1 MPKAIKLVSMRRARR
16 RWERSGLRSLR
27 QWLVG
32 LLLVAAI
39 AALALTTVGAMF
51 GLELYTEL
59 ISDLPSADALAEA
72 FEFSNNQFFQT
83 TRIYD
88 RTGQNLLYEVIDPR
102 AGDRQWLALEQIPV
116 RFQNATIAVEDK
128 TFYQNPG
135 YDVIG
140 ILRAFGANLSR
151 PACVLRP
158 ESCPGQ
164 IQGGSTI
171 TQQLVKNVIIAPG
184 SAAETSYARKFR
196 ESLIA
201 REATERYSK
210 ERILEWYL
218 NTNFYGYLA
227 YGVDAAARVYFA
239 KSAAKLTLAESALL
253 AAIPQSPGLNPID
266 APEAARQR
274 QALVL
279 QAMVEQGY
287 VTMADARAALAEDV
301 FARLQPASSRFNIVA
316 PHFVFYVLSQSV
328 DQLGPA
334 LVHRGGLR
342 IVTTLDLD
350 MQMQIECA
358 ARSHVDRLRGAD
370 PDYIEPAADGTPCAA
385 AAHLPSLA
393 AKDVGVD
400 RNISNVAAVVL
411 NPRTGEILSMIGSY
425 DYWDK
430 SIDGS
435 FNVAVSG
442 LRQPGSAFKPFT
454 YLTAFSQGYT
464 PASMVLDVRTAFPLE
479 TGISYVPENYDRS
492 FRGPVSF
499 RNSLAQ
505 SLNVPAVQVMTW
517 AGVENVLRSA
527 HRMGINTLDGD
538 QGVYGPA
545 LTLGGGEVTLLD
557 MVYAYGVFA
566 NSGVMAGQP
575 VPAAE
580 ARSGFR
586 AFDPVAILR
595 IENNDGTVLTACGPN
610 GGDPCE
616 FTGPST
622 HPVLSPE
629 LAYLINHVLS
639 DERARIPAFGHP
651 NPLELGRPAAAKTGT
666 TNDYVDSW
674 TVGYTPQLVAGVWVG
689 NSDSSGMVGVPGSK
703 GAAPIW
709 NAAITYA
716 LRALSL
722 PPVGW
727 DRPVGISETVV
738 CYPSGLMPTADCQ
751 QTMREVFVSG
761 TEPVAYDNVWQ
772 AFDVNRETGR
782 LATVYTPP
790 ELVEKQVFQVL
801 PPEAADWANHADI
814 PKPPREYD
822 TVYAQSEQV
831 EAAVLTSPMPFSY
844 VHGVVPVQGTA
855 RGDAFQYYRLQFGK
869 GLNPEQWSQLGG
881 ENSEQVVSGVLHQWD
896 TTGLAGL
903 YTLQLLVVRAD
914 QRFDMSTVQV
924 TVDNQAPMVSLIAP
938 WPGEIFS
945 MKDESIVIQ
954 SEVSDDFSVEYVE
967 VWVDELKVETQTVAP
982 FTTRWPIDTVGSH
995 SIYLRAADA
1004 AGNVTLSETVIV
1016 VVQG

>member
-1 MPKAIKLVSMRRARR
+1 MPNAIKLVSMRRARR
-16 RWERSGLRSLR
+16 RWQRSGLRSLR
-27 QWLVG
+27 QWFVG

-39 AALALTTVGAMF
+39 AALAVTTVAAMF

-59 ISDLPSADALAEA
+59 VSDLPSSDALAQA

-88 RTGQNLLYEVIDPR
+88 RSGQHLLYEVIDPR

-239 KSAAKLTLAESALL
+239 KPAAKLNLAESALL

-287 VTMADARAALAEDV
+287 VTSADARAALAEDV

-316 PHFVFYVLSQSV
+316 PHFVFYVLNQAV

-342 IVTTLDLD
+342 IVTTLDID

-358 ARSHVDRLRGAD
+358 ARSHVDRLQGAD
-370 PDYIEPAADGTPCAA
+370 PNYIEPAADGTPCAA

-400 RNISNVAAVVL
+400 RNVSNVAALVL
-411 NPRTGEILSMIGSY
+411 NPRTGEILSMLGSY

-505 SLNVPAVQVMTW
+505 SLNVPTVQVMTW

-575 VPAAE
+575 VPDAE

-595 IENNDGTVLTACGPN
+595 IENNDGTVLSACGLD
-610 GGDPCE
+610 GGVPCE

-622 HPVLSPE
+622 QPVLSPE
-629 LAYLINHVLS
+629 LAYL
-639 DERARIPAFGHP
+639 
-651 NPLELGRPAAAKTGT
+651 
-666 TNDYVDSW
+666 
-674 TVGYTPQLVAGVWVG
+674 
-689 NSDSSGMVGVPGSK
+689 
-703 GAAPIW
+703 
-709 NAAITYA
+709 
-716 LRALSL
+716 
-722 PPVGW
+722 
-727 DRPVGISETVV
+727 
-738 CYPSGLMPTADCQ
+738 
-751 QTMREVFVSG
+751 
-761 TEPVAYDNVWQ
+761 
-772 AFDVNRETGR
+772 
-782 LATVYTPP
+782 
-790 ELVEKQVFQVL
+790 
-801 PPEAADWANHADI
+801 
-814 PKPPREYD
+814 
-822 TVYAQSEQV
+822 
-831 EAAVLTSPMPFSY
+831 
-844 VHGVVPVQGTA
+844 
-855 RGDAFQYYRLQFGK
+855 
-869 GLNPEQWSQLGG
+869 
-881 ENSEQVVSGVLHQWD
+881 
-896 TTGLAGL
+896 
-903 YTLQLLVVRAD
+903 
-914 QRFDMSTVQV
+914 
-924 TVDNQAPMVSLIAP
+924 
-938 WPGEIFS
+938 
-945 MKDESIVIQ
+945 
-954 SEVSDDFSVEYVE
+954 
-967 VWVDELKVETQTVAP
+967 
-982 FTTRWPIDTVGSH
+982 
-995 SIYLRAADA
+995 
-1004 AGNVTLSETVIV
+1004 
-1016 VVQG
+1016 